1 MTAHMAAVIPPARVR
16 GGDGARRVGAAA
28 CGAALMLTAALAALA
43 AQGGGD
49 GAQAPK
55 RAALAGEE
63 GAEVREREA
72 LRKRVGWAE
81 AHPGANARVAQ
92 LKKQM
97 WHWDAPPRQL
107 AMKTQTGADAGAAP
121 DAQAAARA
129 TAAKL
134 ARQDWASAHPAD
146 DAEVAGLKKQLWP
159 PVADA
164 VASRM
169 ALALL
174 RDSETSSDAQL
185 GARVQQAVHAASL
198 WLKPAAPEQM
208 LADAPDMMTERGRF
222 GSAMSLAGDDGESKL
237 CQKKQVLID
246 KFNAL
251 LAKLGVNFEQANHTM
266 SQVRKEWMDAM
277 DAWLDAE
284 SAYRLGEQRAKEARE
299 GAKFATDEY
308 EKWAQANKAARKS
321 LAETLARHGKD
332 RADLLNEKA
341 LIKEIMRLIGVLH
354 DVKATEKSIAAGG
367 RDSVCCPSLRSLR
380 E

>member
-1 MTAHMAAVIPPARVR
+1 
-16 GGDGARRVGAAA
+16 
-28 CGAALMLTAALAALA
+28 
-43 AQGGGD
+43 
-49 GAQAPK
+49 
-55 RAALAGEE
+55 
-63 GAEVREREA
+63 
-72 LRKRVGWAE
+72 
-81 AHPGANARVAQ
+81 
-92 LKKQM
+92 
-97 WHWDAPPRQL
+97 
-107 AMKTQTGADAGAAP
+107 
-121 DAQAAARA
+121 
-129 TAAKL
+129 
-134 ARQDWASAHPAD
+134 
-146 DAEVAGLKKQLWP
+146 
-159 PVADA
+159 
-164 VASRM
+164 
-169 ALALL
+169 
-174 RDSETSSDAQL
+174 
-185 GARVQQAVHAASL
+185 
-198 WLKPAAPEQM
+198 
-208 LADAPDMMTERGRF
+208 MMTERGRF

-367 RDSVCCPSLRSLR
+367 RDSVKDAESGVSDPYNIKMSRAKAQLHEKVVQLKQLTLHTKVGVKDSEKLALLSRQSLAVYSETEEVAGILKQMLKDLDQRVAVLDELDAKANQEVTDTYGKMVEWEKKMVALANQADRAQASIQSSEDER
-380 E
+380 EALTATKRLETQTYTEEKVHYDLTVNPFENEIRVIMLIKQKIIDHCASEAAERAASAP